1 MESWYSTGLHRAFHF
16 NDTEEDLWIKYVDCP
31 AVGDSKTLGTILL
44 IHGFPQTSYQF
55 RKVIP
60 GLSKAGYRV
69 VVPDYRGA
77 GGSSKPMKLAGYRK
91 TQMATDLQRLIH
103 GHLGIKGR
111 VHVVGHDIGGMV
123 AHAYASLFAD
133 DISSVIWGECPL
145 PGTTM
150 YDQSKTSVEHFHFNF
165 HSVLDLPEALTA
177 GRERIYLQ
185 HFYDK
190 LTYNSGAIT
199 SADTDFY
206 TSEFSKPGAMRAG
219 FNVYRMFE
227 TDKEENLKTLHDH
240 GKSDVRCLALSGAQG
255 HLVKATEGGAKEY
268 YKDVELASVEDSGHY
283 IAEENPEGFVR
294 EVLRFINAL

>member
-1 MESWYSTGLHRAFHF
+1 MLSSRSNARDTLTDTAITPNTDRGQ
-16 NDTEEDLWIKYVDCP
+16 NDTASFDSGILVQHGPPPRIPFQRQQRKTFGSSMSTAQRQEI
-31 AVGDSKTLGTILL
+31 SKTLGTILL

-77 GGSSKPMKLAGYRK
+77 GGSSKPMKLDGYRK
-91 TQMATDLQRLIH
+91 TQMATDLHRLIH
-103 GHLGIKGR
+103 DHIGIKSR

-145 PGTTM
+145 PGTTT
-150 YDQSKTSVEHFHFNF
+150 YDQSKTSVQHFHFNF

-177 GRERIYLQ
+177 DRERIYLQ

-199 SADTDFY
+199 PADTDFY
-206 TSEFSKPGAMRAG
+206 TSDFSKPGAMRAG
-219 FNVYRMFE
+219 
-227 TDKEENLKTLHDH
+227 LQCLSH
-240 GKSDVRCLALSGAQG
+240 VRDRQG
-255 HLVKATEGGAKEY
+255 GESQDAPR
-268 YKDVELASVEDSGHY
+268 
-283 IAEENPEGFVR
+283 IAER
-294 EVLRFINAL
+294 AR